1 MRGSG
6 VIEETADM
14 VLSIFSTDQTP
25 GIDKSE
31 EKREIHM
38 TILKSRDGGIN
49 GKVIFQFAPLTLALV
64 PRSDPLVERAIKEKQ
79 YAWAG
84 DTWRQAV
91 ERHKTGD
98 KSVSLSTEEDVDV

>member
-1 MRGSG
+1 
-6 VIEETADM
+6 M